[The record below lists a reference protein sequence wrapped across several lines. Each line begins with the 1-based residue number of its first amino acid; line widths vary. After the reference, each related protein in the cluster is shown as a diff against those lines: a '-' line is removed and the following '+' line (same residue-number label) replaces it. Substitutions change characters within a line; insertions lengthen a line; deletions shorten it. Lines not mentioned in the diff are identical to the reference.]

1 MKKKK
6 NKNRFSL
13 KSIFSDRYTP
23 FQKMWII
30 ILLILLC
37 VSLVLTVWQIGRL
50 ALRSSTS
57 SQTEKKTTASASPSA
72 KTDSVVLAQTNDAGK
87 EYVDNTLFLG
97 DSNTVRFMNT
107 EDENGQTYTT
117 KNNTIAVVGMGVD
130 AIDSLKCMEFS
141 TGTYTMSESVKI
153 LQPQRIIITFGT
165 NNLTG
170 SDSESDRNTFIESY
184 TKQLKKITEA
194 YPSVNLIVNSI
205 PPIAENTVYT
215 KLDPKEIMHW
225 NSAIEEMCRK
235 NKWHYLNSFEA
246 LADTTTGYALDNM
259 MDPVDGLHLSDQG
272 LKTLFTYIRT
282 HAYITE
288 DNRPKPLNDIPE
300 IIGCK
305 TDMIATNPL
314 TGSGFTGTEGGYSN
328 NNSTYESYNQQNNV
342 PAATESQTQ
351 EDSNPAP
358 ANTETQQAAPV
369 QQPETQQ
376 QPQQPQTDPNDGNGE
391 SGENTGAETGGGTEQ
406 ENTEPAAGAEG

>member
-1 MKKKK
+1 
-6 NKNRFSL
+6 
-13 KSIFSDRYTP
+13 
-23 FQKMWII
+23 
-30 ILLILLC
+30 
-37 VSLVLTVWQIGRL
+37 
-50 ALRSSTS
+50 
-57 SQTEKKTTASASPSA
+57 
-72 KTDSVVLAQTNDAGK
+72 
-87 EYVDNTLFLG
+87 
-97 DSNTVRFMNT
+97 
-107 EDENGQTYTT
+107 
-117 KNNTIAVVGMGVD
+117 
-130 AIDSLKCMEFS
+130 
-141 TGTYTMSESVKI
+141 MSESVKI

-351 EDSNPAP
+351 EDRNPAP
-358 ANTETQQAAPV
+358 ANNPPSQPNGSAQTPSETQPAE
-369 QQPETQQ
+369 QQSG
-376 QPQQPQTDPNDGNGE
+376 TDG
-391 SGENTGAETGGGTEQ
+391 SGGSPGTENGDEAVQ
-406 ENTEPAAGAEG
+406 KNADAADQSDGTD